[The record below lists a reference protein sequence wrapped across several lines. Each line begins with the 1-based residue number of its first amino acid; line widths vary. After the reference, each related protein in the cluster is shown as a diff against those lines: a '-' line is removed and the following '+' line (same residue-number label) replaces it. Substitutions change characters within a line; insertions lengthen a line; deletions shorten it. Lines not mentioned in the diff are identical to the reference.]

1 MNATHS
7 VCVLVI
13 VLCSFQPILS
23 QQSRCECNSKEVD
36 CDDPCIRNAFATVG
50 GVIGG
55 LIFIVVISVLLCCV
69 CYHCKRHQMRQSSAV
84 VVTTTPQV
92 VSDFP
97 AGQFH

>member
-23 QQSRCECNSKEVD
+23 QQC
-36 CDDPCIRNAFATVG
+36 NAFATVG